1 MRVRER
7 NGRISDKRLLDAA
20 ELAEYTGLGR
30 NTARKFAE
38 EAGALRRYGK
48 RVLFDRIA
56 LDKAIDQMG
65 VDENMEVG

>member
-7 NGRISDKRLLDAA
+7 SGGLSEKRLLDAA
-20 ELAEYTGLGR
+20 EVAEYTGLGR

-38 EAGALRRYGK
+38 EAGALKRYGK
-48 RVLFDRIA
+48 RVLFDRIV

-65 VDENMEVG
+65 IGGGTEKT